1 MPKRVRI
8 LVDTNILLRAIHH
21 ENPLCAVARK
31 ALKTLHRQNCQ
42 LCLTPQNVREFWNV
56 CTRPTDH
63 NGLGISVPGTERHLR
78 LLERYFTVL
87 PDSALTYSTWR
98 HLVAARNVLG
108 VKVHDAWLVAA
119 MKAHGVN
126 QILTF
131 NTSDFARYDSIEC
144 VDPQTL

>member
-1 MPKRVRI
+1 MRI
-8 LVDTNILLRAIHH
+8 LVDTNILLRAIQH

-31 ALKTLHRQNCQ
+31 ALKILHRRNRQ

-63 NGLGISVPGTERHLR
+63 NGLGISVSGTERR
-78 LLERYFTVL
+78 ARFFERYFTVL
-87 PDSALTYSTWR
+87 PDSAPTYSTWR
-98 HLVAARNVLG
+98 QRVAAHNVLG

-119 MKAHGVN
+119 MKAPGVN

-131 NTSDFARYDSIEC
+131 NSRDFTRYEGIES
-144 VDPQTL
+144 VDPQAP